1 MSRNKPNVKGVVHVG
16 SRIYMDVSIWIYN
29 KMCLQNEIPKKQRN
43 LGSVNISYSVNR
55 ELGGNQIQ
63 Y

>member
-1 MSRNKPNVKGVVHVG
+1 MLAVE
-16 SRIYMDVSIWIYN
+16 YIWMCLYGY

>member
-1 MSRNKPNVKGVVHVG
+1 MLAVE
-16 SRIYMDVSIWIYN
+16 YIWIV
-29 KMCLQNEIPKKQRN
+29 KMCLQNEIQKKQRN